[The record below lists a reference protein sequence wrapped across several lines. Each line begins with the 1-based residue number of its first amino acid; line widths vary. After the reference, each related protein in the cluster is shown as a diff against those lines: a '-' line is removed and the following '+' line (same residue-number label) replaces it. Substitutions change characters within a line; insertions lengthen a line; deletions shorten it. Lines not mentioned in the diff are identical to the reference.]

1 MYPTLTKKQKEIL
14 DFIKIYSQMH
24 GYAPSLE
31 EIKEHFRLSAIS
43 TVHEHIQNLK
53 SKGFIQKE
61 INQARSIRPVES
73 ELRNNEFTEVPV
85 TSTLTQD
92 SKLKLL
98 KKVEI
103 MLLHKNL
110 LKQMGHYF
118 AVLIDTDRLTL
129 NFLAKGDLLIV
140 KEQNTVDDNDV
151 CLYTLDDKKY
161 ELCRIAK
168 DKNGYLVKPLYSV
181 ENARSYKKLTV
192 AGIVVCVIRKFPLA
206 Q

>member
-53 SKGFIQKE
+53 AKGFIQKE

-85 TSTLTQD
+85 TATFTQD
-92 SKLKLL
+92 YKLKLL
-98 KKVEI
+98 KKVEVL
-103 MLLHKNL
+103 LLHKEL
-110 LKQMGHYF
+110 LKQMGRYF
-118 AVLIDTDRLTL
+118 AVLIDIDRLTL
-129 NFLAKGDLLIV
+129 SFLAKGDLLIV
-140 KEQNTVDDNDV
+140 KEQNTLDDNDI
-151 CLYTLDDKKY
+151 CLYTVDDKKY
-161 ELCRIAK
+161 DLGRIVK
-168 DKNGYLVKPLYSV
+168 DKNGYLVKPIYSE
-181 ENARSYKKLTV
+181 ENAKFYKKLTI

>member
-73 ELRNNEFTEVPV
+73 ELR
-85 TSTLTQD
+85 
-92 SKLKLL
+92 
-98 KKVEI
+98 
-103 MLLHKNL
+103 
-110 LKQMGHYF
+110 KQMGHYF